1 MTCGTIATLERGGR
15 QVTVEVLGHAPE
27 PDLLLVGPL
36 EQPDRAQGM
45 QRAEPWKVNPREL
58 KVPVRFEVAD
68 LGALEEGDAV
78 GVDLRDGDGNRI
90 QPDSG
95 DRWAYRLPLE
105 SRVLVSAGRAP
116 RHGLLEAEPA

>member
-1 MTCGTIATLERGGR
+1 
-15 QVTVEVLGHAPE
+15 
-27 PDLLLVGPL
+27 
-36 EQPDRAQGM
+36 M

-116 RHGLLEAEPA
+116 QHGLLEVEPAQFTPALVSGQAGHRLPVKAFDGSGLVLEGIGLKAPGN